1 MNEEFYVKILDDFVG
16 LTAPWS
22 VPARV
27 WPGPAETAPACVRE
41 DPNPNGYRKAIFVDE
56 LTKLPTSPWGKGALA
71 DIAHLRNSI
80 KEQQVDRLK
89 MQSQY
94 QELQYEFQQQTAAW
108 LAERNAAWEE
118 CETLKAQLELA
129 QLRIDESERYRGE
142 RDVLIGVIKQIR
154 ESVSH
159 L

>member
-108 LAERNAAWEE
+108 LAERNYQNNQLTIVTRERDEARVAA
-118 CETLKAQLELA
+118 Q
-129 QLRIDESERYRGE
+129 RYHSER
-142 RDVLIGVIKQIR
+142 DMLIEIIKQIR